1 MSAPAMSI
9 TARDRL
15 LAIAFVTLY
24 GAGFVGAR
32 LGLPHAEPFAF
43 LALRFALAALILSG
57 LALAL
62 RTPWPGRRALLHVAG
77 AGLLTVG
84 VFSAGVFYSIAGGVP
99 PAISALIIALHPIL
113 IAVAAPALLG
123 ERVSARQWGGLLLGL
138 LGVFLVLRHGL
149 NAEPALELPVLYSF
163 IGLLGLSAGNLYQ
176 KARCAAM
183 HPFSGGA
190 VQCAVCAVACGL
202 GVLACESGSVRW
214 NGEFIAA
221 LGWMAIVVSVG
232 AVSILVVLIRHGEV
246 SRVAGLFY
254 LVPVSAA
261 ITAYLLFG
269 QSIAATQ
276 WLGIA
281 IAGGGVMLVTRRPGQ
296 PEGAAPGARLNPCE
310 RLS

>member
-1 MSAPAMSI
+1 MSMPTMS
-9 TARDRL
+9 TTGRDRL

-57 LALAL
+57 LALAW
-62 RTPWPGRRALLHVAG
+62 RTPWPDRRALLHVAG

-113 IAVAAPALLG
+113 VAVAAPTLLG
-123 ERVSARQWGGLLLGL
+123 ERVSARQWGGLL
-138 LGVFLVLRHGL
+138 GVFLVLRHGL
-149 NAEPALELPVLYSF
+149 SAEPALDRPVLYSF

-176 KARCAAM
+176 KARCAEM

-190 VQCAVCAVACGL
+190 VQCAVCAVACAL
-202 GVLACESGSVRW
+202 GMLACESGSVRW
-214 NGEFIAA
+214 IGEFIAA

-281 IAGGGVMLVTRRPGQ
+281 IAGGGVMLVTQRPGK
-296 PEGAAPGARLNPCE
+296 PDGAAPGEALNPCE

>member
-1 MSAPAMSI
+1 MP
-9 TARDRL
+9 TAGRDRL
-15 LAIAFVTLY
+15 LAITFVTLS

-32 LGLPHAEPFAF
+32 LGLPHAQPFAF

-62 RTPWPGRRALLHVAG
+62 RTPWPDRHALLHVAG

-84 VFSAGVFYSIAGGVP
+84 VFSAGVFYGIAGGVP

-149 NAEPALELPVLYSF
+149 SAEPALELPVLYSC
-163 IGLLGLSAGNLYQ
+163 IGLLGQSAGNLYQ
-176 KARCAAM
+176 KARCAEM

-190 VQCAVCAVACGL
+190 VQCAVCAVACSL
-202 GVLACESGSVRW
+202 GMLACESGSVHW
-214 NGEFIAA
+214 TGEFIVA

-232 AVSILVVLIRHGEV
+232 AVSILVMLIRHGEV

-254 LVPVSAA
+254 LLPVSAA

-269 QSIAATQ
+269 QGIAATQ

-296 PEGAAPGARLNPCE
+296 PDGAAPGEALNPCE
-310 RLS
+310 RTS